1 MEDIQKLIEKNQIPK
16 VTVMLDDRFFSEK
29 PEGKEIPGIVSR
41 LKTQEITIP
50 ELALRLNCGYSC
62 RPGLLVGGVGDAS
75 WVGQQCFFLDI
86 DESITV
92 DDALEICIK
101 RKIVPNIIYPSFH
114 YKPDAQRFRMVFI
127 ADKVI
132 ENAEVRDEAQ
142 KELIRLFSCD
152 ERTSARSRLF
162 FGGNILFWQDNQAR
176 FNVENF
182 LEGGE
187 RDV

>member
-1 MEDIQKLIEKNQIPK
+1 
-16 VTVMLDDRFFSEK
+16 MLDERFFSEK
-29 PEGKEIPGIVSR
+29 PEGKEIAGIVSR

-50 ELALRLNCGYSC
+50 ELALKLKDGYSC
-62 RPGLLVGGVGDAS
+62 RPGLLIGGMGDDS
-75 WVGQQCFFLDI
+75 WVGQQCLFLDI
-86 DESITV
+86 DEAITV
-92 DDALEICIK
+92 DDALKICDK

-114 YKPDAQRFRMVFI
+114 YEPDAQRFRMVFI

-132 ENAEVRDEAQ
+132 VNAAVRDEAQ
-142 KELIRLFSCD
+142 KKLISLFSCD

-162 FGGNILFWQDNQAR
+162 FGGNALFWQDNRAR

-187 RDV
+187 RYA